1 MSNGV
6 PNLPDV
12 TTPSLKDVV
21 LAHQECITRQVT
33 RAGQLYKTIMLNAYQ
48 GTASPRSAIK
58 AQCLICVGYNRDA
71 ITHCTGY
78 SCPLWAYRPYQI
90 GGGAPCRPE

>member
-1 MSNGV
+1 M
-6 PNLPDV
+6 
-12 TTPSLKDVV
+12 
-21 LAHQECITRQVT
+21 TRQDRVAQQVKQ
-33 RAGQLYKTIMLNAYQ
+33 AGQLYRTVMLKAYQ

-58 AQCLICVGYNRDA
+58 AQCLNCVGYNRED

-90 GGGAPCRPE
+90 EGGES

>member
-1 MSNGV
+1 MTR
-6 PNLPDV
+6 DERV
-12 TTPSLKDVV
+12 TQA
-21 LAHQECITRQVT
+21 LAES
-33 RAGQLYKTIMLNAYQ
+33 GPLYRKVMQKAYQ

-58 AQCLICVGYNRDA
+58 AQCLICVGYDRGT

-90 GGGAPCRPE
+90 AGGRV